1 MRKIKFILLTV
12 FVSIIFFSAESF
24 CQTDK
29 ELENTIFSILKA
41 YSDKDTATLNSFI
54 NEETGLYVLF
64 RRGVFDE
71 FEKTMQIDF
80 NKPVP
85 EYFPYFEFEM
95 FGKIQYETLPQFDYD
110 TESWDK
116 FGLYVDTAFVDN
128 LLSRTAKN
136 LVEYREDKIESNLI
150 SQFEEIESKSF
161 RIILVDRNGGEF
173 IFYLT
178 KLNDNW
184 FLTIID
190 RVSSDT
196 SA

>member
-1 MRKIKFILLTV
+1 MQKNKFLLFIVLT
-12 FVSIIFFSAESF
+12 SIILFSTESF

-41 YSDKDTATLNSFI
+41 YSDKDTATLNIFI

-80 NKPVP
+80 DKPVP
-85 EYFPYFEFEM
+85 EYFPYFGFEM
-95 FGKIQYETLPQFDYD
+95 FGKIQYEALPQFDYE

-116 FGLYVDTAFVDN
+116 FGLYVDTTYVDN
-128 LLSRTAKN
+128 LLSKTAKN
-136 LVEYREDKIESNLI
+136 LVEYRSDNIEANLI
-150 SQFEEIESKSF
+150 RQFEEIESKSF
-161 RIILVDRNGGEF
+161 RIILVDQKGGEF

-178 KLNDNW
+178 KLNGKW
-184 FLTIID
+184 VLTIID

>member
-1 MRKIKFILLTV
+1 MRKIKFIILTV
-12 FVSIIFFSAESF
+12 LTSIILFSVESF

-29 ELENTIFSILKA
+29 ELENTIFSILEA

-64 RRGVFDE
+64 RRGTMDE
-71 FEKTMQIDF
+71 FLWTDRIGFD
-80 NKPVP
+80 NPIP
-85 EYFPYFEFEM
+85 EYFPYFGFEM
-95 FGKIQYETLPQFDYD
+95 FGKIQYEALPQFDLD

-116 FGLYVDTAFVDN
+116 FGLYVDTTYVDN
-128 LLSRTAKN
+128 LLSKTAKN
-136 LVEYREDKIESNLI
+136 LVEYRGDNIEANLI
-150 SQFEEIESKSF
+150 NQFEEIERKSF
-161 RIILVDRNGGEF
+161 RIILVDSKGGEF

-178 KLNDNW
+178 KQNGKW
-184 FLTIID
+184 VLTIID

>member
-1 MRKIKFILLTV
+1 MSV
-12 FVSIIFFSAESF
+12 ESF

-41 YSDKDTATLNSFI
+41 YSDKDEATLNSFI

-71 FEKTMQIDF
+71 FEKTMHIDF
-80 NKPVP
+80 DNPVP
-85 EYFPYFEFEM
+85 EYFPYFGFEM
-95 FGKIQYETLPQFDYD
+95 FGKIHYEALPQFDYES
-110 TESWDK
+110 ESWNK
-116 FGLYVDTAFVDN
+116 TGLFVDTTYVDN
-128 LLSRTAKN
+128 LLSETAKN
-136 LVEYREDKIESNLI
+136 LVEYRGDNIEAKLI
-150 SQFEEIESKSF
+150 RQFEEIESKSF
-161 RIILVDRNGGEF
+161 RIILVDQNGGEF

-178 KLNDNW
+178 KLNDKW
-184 FLTIID
+184 VLTIID